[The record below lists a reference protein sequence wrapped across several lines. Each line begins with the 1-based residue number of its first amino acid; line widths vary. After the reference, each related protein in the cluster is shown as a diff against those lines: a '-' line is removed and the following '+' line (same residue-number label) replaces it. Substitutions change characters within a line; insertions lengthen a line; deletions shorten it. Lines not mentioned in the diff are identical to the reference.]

1 MTTQKKQ
8 ENTNEIKSETV
19 DLETQNSTLQKQLDE
34 MRLMIEKL
42 MNPEKSDPEKE
53 VTKSSNSLYVDEEA
67 INVDPHKM
75 VTIISLTNGGLNLK
89 SPKGI
94 KRLPDFGSTT
104 RVTFEDLHAIVENHR
119 EFASE
124 GGFLIQDEQSVKALY
139 LTEEY
144 SRLISRER
152 IEKFIDLPTKD
163 IVNALKALPK
173 TLQETI
179 LEKVI
184 KGISAGDSRYS
195 DLNKIKVLSDFA
207 EKDLQEIAR
216 EIA

>member
-1 MTTQKKQ
+1 MAIKKDTEETTSNVDLKEQNSDLQIQLNEMKLMLEQ
-8 ENTNEIKSETV
+8 FMNTKVEKTIEKNNNEIFV
-19 DLETQNSTLQKQLDE
+19 DD
-34 MRLMIEKL
+34 
-42 MNPEKSDPEKE
+42 
-53 VTKSSNSLYVDEEA
+53 EA

-94 KRLPDFGSTT
+94 KYLRDFGATT

-124 GGFLIQDEQSVKALY
+124 GGFLIQDELSVKALY

-144 SRLISRER
+144 SRLISKER
-152 IEKFIDLPTKD
+152 IEKFIDLPTKE
-163 IVNALKALPK
+163 IVSALRVLPK

-179 LEKVI
+179 LQKVVR
-184 KGISAGDSRYS
+184 GISVGDSRYS
-195 DLNKIKVLSDFA
+195 DLNKIKVLNDFSG
-207 EKDLQEIAR
+207 KDLQEIAKQIV
-216 EIA
+216 E